1 MIKFIKNKKL
11 IISIIYLIIL
21 SIFIILS
28 SYNLS
33 KDSLFELLE
42 NFRFERKS
50 HEPFYIFIL
59 VIAFFLITIIWTF
72 FLGFGTPINI
82 ISGFLFGTIFGS
94 FLAILANTIGSTVF
108 YKTFDFIL
116 DDKLYKQSKKKYRNL
131 IRLLKKD
138 EIFYFFIIRLIFIIP
153 QQVCNVLPLFV
164 KMKVKTFFFI
174 TLLGTLPG
182 RIIVANIGDSFYQ
195 SINYSSSFS
204 NGKYI
209 EVFYSFS
216 ILLIF
221 IIFGLLVYKFIN
233 KKIN

>member
-94 FLAILANTIGSTVF
+94 FP
-108 YKTFDFIL
+108 K
-116 DDKLYKQSKKKYRNL
+116 
-131 IRLLKKD
+131 
-138 EIFYFFIIRLIFIIP
+138 
-153 QQVCNVLPLFV
+153 
-164 KMKVKTFFFI
+164 
-174 TLLGTLPG
+174 
-182 RIIVANIGDSFYQ
+182 NI
-195 SINYSSSFS
+195 N
-204 NGKYI
+204 
-209 EVFYSFS
+209 
-216 ILLIF
+216 
-221 IIFGLLVYKFIN
+221 
-233 KKIN
+233 